1 MGKKTEFFFENS
13 VASALFYKK
22 NIVGFFFKFS
32 RLEIGFLFTI
42 NCVLLYWRHLSARLL
57 YNDFDYEQT
66 KVNKKAYGFM
76 ASYYI
81 HRVAVSVILS
91 S

>member
-1 MGKKTEFFFENS
+1 MGGIGTGNGHRKQAQLNKY
-13 VASALFYKK
+13 LF
-22 NIVGFFFKFS
+22 
-32 RLEIGFLFTI
+32 
-42 NCVLLYWRHLSARLL
+42 H
-57 YNDFDYEQT
+57 YEQT
-66 KVNKKAYGFM
+66 KVNKKAYSFM